1 MASVDQNYTLDQNY
15 TATFI
20 ADDRQERAIV
30 LHMVLSF
37 VGGMLLGALGAVLAD
52 GPDLL
57 YAIYEPYAYVLFV
70 VIVGR
75 TAASLGWAALT
86 SLLATLGPIIALL
99 AASIFKSGGEF
110 LSLGSNGATLN
121 FMLFTFASF
130 GLLSYFT
137 KRDDLW
143 GDFAGGT
150 LAGFVAID
158 GMDKA
163 LPGGLEHVPGFWP
176 ESVLVVS
183 ALATAM
189 LLSLRRGKG
198 RLRAAL
204 VALII
209 ASAYFVFAVGV

>member
-1 MASVDQNYTLDQNY
+1 VASVDQNYTLDQNY
-15 TATFI
+15 TATFL

-30 LHMVLSF
+30 LHLVLSF
-37 VGGMLLGALGAVLAD
+37 VGGMLLGALGAALAD

-57 YAIYEPYAYVLFV
+57 YAIYEPYVYVLFV

-75 TAASLGWAALT
+75 TAAGLGWAALT
-86 SLLATLGPIIALL
+86 SLLATLGPIISLL

-121 FMLFTFASF
+121 FTLFTLASF

-143 GDFAGGT
+143 GDVSGGV
-150 LAGFVAID
+150 LVGLVAID

-163 LPGGLEHVPGFWP
+163 LPAGAEHVSGFWP
-176 ESVLVVS
+176 GSVLVVT
-183 ALATAM
+183 ALAVVV
-189 LLSLRRGKG
+189 LCSLRRGKG
-198 RLRAAL
+198 RFRSAL

-209 ASAYFVFAVGV
+209 GCSYFVFAVGI